1 MYYNNFFEDETVYIG
16 RTEAYYNQDDDDLF
30 YPDLWTWS
38 NDPKDDDFAGE
49 VYELN
54 DDGKEFCLTKG
65 QCLLLKAGPRHYG
78 TKESEGVSFYWL
90 HFRTENMLLPFL
102 P

>member
-16 RTEAYYNQDDDDLF
+16 RTEAFYNQDDDDLF

-38 NDPKDDDFAGE
+38 DNPEDDDFAGE

-54 DDGKEFCLTKG
+54 DDGKEELDWWIECRRMNEY
-65 QCLLLKAGPRHYG
+65 QR
-78 TKESEGVSFYWL
+78 S
-90 HFRTENMLLPFL
+90 RTFNYNKKNQFEEWDYLIDNFAKRIK
-102 P
+102 

>member
-38 NDPKDDDFAGE
+38 TDPEDDDFAGE

-54 DDGKEFCLTKG
+54 DDGKEELDWWIKCRRMNEY
-65 QCLLLKAGPRHYG
+65 QR
-78 TKESEGVSFYWL
+78 S
-90 HFRTENMLLPFL
+90 RTFNYNKKNQFEEWDYLIDNFAKRIK
-102 P
+102 

>member
-16 RTEAYYNQDDDDLF
+16 RTEAYYNPDDDDLF

-38 NDPKDDDFAGE
+38 DNREDNDFAGE

-54 DDGKEFCLTKG
+54 EDGKEELDWWIKCRRMNEYQRSRAFNYNKKN
-65 QCLLLKAGPRHYG
+65 QF
-78 TKESEGVSFYWL
+78 KEWDYLIDNFAK
-90 HFRTENMLLPFL
+90 RIK
-102 P
+102 